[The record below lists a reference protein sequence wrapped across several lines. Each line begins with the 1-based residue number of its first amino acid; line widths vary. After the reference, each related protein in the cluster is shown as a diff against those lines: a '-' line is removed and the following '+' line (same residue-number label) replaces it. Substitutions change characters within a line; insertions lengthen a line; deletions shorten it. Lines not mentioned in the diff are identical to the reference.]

1 MTTMRTTG
9 QGIPS
14 PELLSFS
21 RNGLVAMTQKEAGVD
36 RDLFVLHSKDDP
48 SKKGG
53 IFLIQVAGRQ
63 AGRAIPA
70 ISAC

>member
-48 SKKGG
+48 S
-53 IFLIQVAGRQ
+53 
-63 AGRAIPA
+63 
-70 ISAC
+70 